1 MAIRYRFSF
10 TVVVEE
16 GYPDSEARFWL
27 KDTLGGSDRELP
39 DHILSVQTVPTVE
52 IVEADK

>member
-16 GYPDSEARFWL
+16 GTPEAKAYYWL
-27 KDTLGGSDRELP
+27 SDTLKGSDRELP
-39 DHILSVQTVPTVE
+39 DNIFSVQTVPTVE
-52 IVEADK
+52 IVEDN